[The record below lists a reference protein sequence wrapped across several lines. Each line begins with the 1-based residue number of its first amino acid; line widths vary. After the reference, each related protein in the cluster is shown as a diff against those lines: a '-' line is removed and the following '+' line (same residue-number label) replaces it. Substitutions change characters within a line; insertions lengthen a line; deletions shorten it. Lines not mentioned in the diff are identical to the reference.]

1 MENTYIPPI
10 GTHVHDVDVAID
22 ERGASGMPGIVHLV
36 QYDTGMPVIAAHLWL
51 DSKPYAVP
59 EDGTARLRMAKPDGN
74 KIYDD
79 AIGLS
84 EDRATVYIK
93 TTEQMTAAHGYADA
107 ILEISKEETHAGT
120 GRIVIVIDANP
131 VQDAE
136 IKSSS
141 EWGSIERAIKAAQD
155 AAGQSAKSAAS
166 AKGSADTADKK
177 LQSTTEQAEAA
188 DASARKAK
196 SSEENAA
203 NNAARADAAANSAAG
218 DAGRADAAADS
229 AAGDAERAEA
239 AAKLAQAIAQGQK
252 GYYPTPADLKAA
264 FPSGEDGDWAIVGS
278 TDTIWIWDSDDG
290 QWEDSGNKTDL
301 SNYYTKEE
309 VDDLLNELQ
318 TALGRQI
325 TEATTAITDA
335 EIDAMVTE
343 IFGA

>member
-1 MENTYIPPI
+1 MQLRFDENKVLHTQPI
-10 GTHVHDVDVAID
+10 ARLFREGEKNVESISILGPGKYNDIQLSRLNWIVYGNFADYEETALQMLEASDAGDSVQLLWVPDEGFTAHAGGLKLYLAGTDESGEQVIKICGDGQLLVCPTARHETVAAASGLEKIYAAVSAAILQAKQFAAAAKSWAIGEGMDD
-22 ERGASGMPGIVHLV
+22 ERPDEGTENAKT
-36 QYDTGMPVIAAHLWL
+36 YAA
-51 DSKPYAVP
+51 K
-59 EDGTARLRMAKPDGN
+59 
-74 KIYDD
+74 
-79 AIGLS
+79 
-84 EDRATVYIK
+84 
-93 TTEQMTAAHGYADA
+93 ADA
-107 ILEISKEETHAGT
+107 ST
-120 GRIVIVIDANP
+120 
-131 VQDAE
+131 
-136 IKSSS
+136 
-141 EWGSIERAIKAAQD
+141 KAA
-155 AAGQSAKSAAS
+155 AKS
-166 AKGSADTADKK
+166 
-177 LQSTTEQAEAA
+177 AA
-188 DASARKAK
+188 DASASEANAK
-196 SSEENAA
+196 LHEQ
-203 NNAARADAAANSAAG
+203 AAG
-218 DAGRADAAADS
+218 QNADRADAAADS